1 MNSSSTISA
10 SRTNQP
16 KATPEDTQLEVQVET
31 KVVVKNVKKR
41 RIEETTCSIS
51 NLNSKGSNPK
61 KLC

>member
-51 NLNSKGSNPK
+51 N
-61 KLC
+61 